1 MFTLHRRVCLILVA
15 VCLTLSGCTSS
26 RIENCIN
33 TGPHPGLVVFGD
45 SYSDTGNI
53 AIGNAINLPDP
64 FDGGRFSNGLVLAE
78 HLANHLGTNLEPSL
92 HTIRCC
98 DGYNYAVGGGNV
110 VGTKRQDLGRQVDDY
125 LRRVSQA
132 ANPSAV
138 FFIMIGGNDI
148 RQMNTS
154 ISAAQV
160 DLELQTIA
168 DTLFNQ
174 VQRLIDAGAQTII
187 VANSGDM
194 GKLPGSNDELDD
206 NPTVLSSYSQQFNTM
221 FNARISTLTL
231 GSATVIPFNLYDA
244 MDTIIR
250 TLQTDPSK
258 NTTQACI
265 DLDIDFER
273 LVDSGFGT
281 SGPLPFVNGCSDAE
295 LDNFVFFDSVH
306 ATAATHQLLFN
317 KLLPVLP

>member
-64 FDGGRFSNGLVLAE
+64 FDGGRFSNGLV
-78 HLANHLGTNLEPSL
+78 GTE
-92 HTIRCC
+92 
-98 DGYNYAVGGGNV
+98 
-110 VGTKRQDLGRQVDDY
+110 RQDLSRQVDDY

-132 ANPSAV
+132 ANPSAI

-148 RQMNTS
+148 RQMNTT

-231 GSATVIPFNLYDA
+231 SSATVIPFNLYDA

-317 KLLPVLP
+317 ELLPELP